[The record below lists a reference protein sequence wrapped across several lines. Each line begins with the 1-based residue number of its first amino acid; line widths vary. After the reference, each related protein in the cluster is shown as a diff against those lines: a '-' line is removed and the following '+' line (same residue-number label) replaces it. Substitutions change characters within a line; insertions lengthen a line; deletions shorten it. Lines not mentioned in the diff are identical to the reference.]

1 MIKNLFEQLQ
11 EIYHHH
17 DNAAL
22 LVVLETTAKQLRA
35 KHDADSTLTVQQ
47 RAQELATL
55 RLPVYYSAR
64 MAPDLKVFTEDDV
77 AKVRLRQTD
86 INSMQKP

>member
-1 MIKNLFEQLQ
+1 MFSNPELRIVFSNCT
-11 EIYHHH
+11 HGR
-17 DNAAL
+17 
-22 LVVLETTAKQLRA
+22 LVLPPRSLR
-35 KHDADSTLTVQQ
+35 
-47 RAQELATL
+47 R